1 MATAAIANTNPSF
14 GLDPTG
20 VEVRIWGMDL
30 DNKPFIQ
37 SAVARHITDK
47 GALLT
52 GVLPVKMGDVVGVR
66 YLERKARFK
75 ITWVS
80 DQDAGQTRS
89 VGIDCVEGVNIWGV
103 RQPIPIEATST
114 MFAESKIR
122 AGEAPNRR
130 KAERYS
136 CRHAADVNLDGS
148 MVKVNVSV
156 TDISV
161 KGCYLQMVSPFPVG
175 SRITVNLYGTE
186 SKNNSLAMRGIVKT
200 SHPMVGMGV
209 QFEVPRMEQRQ
220 KLISLLGPGRQESM
234 SAAWVP
240 RAETPAEVQMIEELP
255 LAIEVPSLKEMVE
268 RLMIEAKKLEA
279 EARQS
284 GANSVIHEVREA
296 ATHLKAALHLCA

>member
-1 MATAAIANTNPSF
+1 M
-14 GLDPTG
+14 
-20 VEVRIWGMDL
+20 GMDL

-37 SAVARHITDK
+37 SALARHITDK

-52 GVLPVKMGDVVGVR
+52 GLLPVKMGDVVGVR

-75 ITWVS
+75 ITWIS
-80 DQDAGQTRS
+80 DQDAGQPRS

-114 MFAESKIR
+114 LYAESKIR

-130 KAERYS
+130 KAERYT

-161 KGCYLQMVSPFPVG
+161 KGCYLQMVSPFPAG

-186 SKNNSLAMRGIVKT
+186 SKSDSLAMRGIVKT

-220 KLISLLGPGRQESM
+220 KLISLLGPSAGNEKM
-234 SAAWVP
+234 SAAWAP
-240 RAETPAEVQMIEELP
+240 ATHATEAEIEELP
-255 LAIEVPSLKEMVE
+255 LAAEVPSLREMVE

-279 EARQS
+279 ETRHA
-284 GANSVIHEVREA
+284 GANQMTDEVRQA
-296 ATHLKAALHLCA
+296 ALHLKTALHLCA